1 MEQLPAD
8 VKFQPITTV
17 TDGVLMIIND
27 KADALAVSWDNG
39 EMLMASYPEIEFT
52 TYKFDHLDDGN
63 IILMKKGEDELVEA
77 INKVIAEINESGI
90 YEQWTEEAQA
100 LAESLGID

>member
-1 MEQLPAD
+1 MTFKKENFNIVNVNVWQRFDSKLDETKKYLME
-8 VKFQPITTV
+8 
-17 TDGVLMIIND
+17 
-27 KADALAVSWDNG
+27 
-39 EMLMASYPEIEFT
+39 
-52 TYKFDHLDDGN
+52 LDDGN

-100 LAESLGID
+100 LAETLGIDEYLI

>member
-1 MEQLPAD
+1 
-8 VKFQPITTV
+8 
-17 TDGVLMIIND
+17 
-27 KADALAVSWDNG
+27 
-39 EMLMASYPEIEFT
+39 EMLTKSYDEIEMT

-77 INKVIAEINESGI
+77 INKVIAEINESGL

>member
-1 MEQLPAD
+1 
-8 VKFQPITTV
+8 
-17 TDGVLMIIND
+17 
-27 KADALAVSWDNG
+27 
-39 EMLMASYPEIEFT
+39 
-52 TYKFDHLDDGN
+52 
-63 IILMKKGEDELVEA
+63 MKKGEDELVEA